1 MANIS
6 RVQACTEELKEGV
19 TAVEFFRQHI
29 QHLLLDKDKFIAHSQ
44 RNSELFDDVKIIK
57 DEIKE
62 MYLKRAKEMSELEDL
77 NSHIDP
83 NV

>member
-29 QHLLLDKDKFIAHSQ
+29 KHLLLDKDKFIAHSQ
-44 RNSELFDDVKIIK
+44 RNSELFDDVKIIQ

-62 MYLKRAKEMSELEDL
+62 MSLKRAKEISELEDL